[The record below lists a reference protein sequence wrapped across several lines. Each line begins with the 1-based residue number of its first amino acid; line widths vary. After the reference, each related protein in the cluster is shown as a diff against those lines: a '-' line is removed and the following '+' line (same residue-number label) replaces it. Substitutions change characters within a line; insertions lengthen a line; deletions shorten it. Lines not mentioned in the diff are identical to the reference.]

1 MRPLI
6 DVWRSATSRLILIYG
21 ALFVVWSVVL
31 LGAIQWESSRY
42 LTHVLDQIVSQ
53 RMLGWSLPGVQ

>member
-6 DVWRSATSRLILIYG
+6 DVWRAATSRLILIYG

-31 LGAIQWESSRY
+31 LGAVQWESSRY
-42 LTHVLDQIVSQ
+42 LNRVLDQILLQ
-53 RMLGWSLPGVQ
+53 RMS